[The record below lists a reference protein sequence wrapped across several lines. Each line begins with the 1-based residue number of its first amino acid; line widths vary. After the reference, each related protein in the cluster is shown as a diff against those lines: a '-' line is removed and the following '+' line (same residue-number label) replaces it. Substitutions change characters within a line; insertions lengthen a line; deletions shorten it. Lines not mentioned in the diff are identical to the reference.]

1 MLDGTSTT
9 DSTHPPDSI
18 RRNTAEQVSATSV
31 SPATRYY
38 VLFVLML
45 VGTMCTLD
53 RQIVNILV
61 EPIRRDLALN
71 DTQMGFLTGMAFTLV
86 FVTMCIPAARLADRW
101 SRSKV
106 IAVAMTIWSIM
117 TLLCGVAQNA
127 TQLFIARFG
136 VGFGEAGGSAPSH
149 ALVGDI
155 FPRHQRATAMAILVV
170 SASLG
175 MGLGL
180 FLGGRSLDAFG
191 WRTTFFLAGLPG
203 LFLVPLLLFTF
214 PKVPRG
220 MVDGADPT
228 RPNESFLSTV
238 RILWSIKAMP
248 NMMLAATLQTVVSTG
263 MLAWIPAFLSRSH
276 GLDHSTIGAKLGL
289 SLGLGS
295 LLGHLAGGP
304 LADLLGRRD
313 LRWHLWVPA
322 ITAPITGCLAVIAL
336 KGSVELVFPL
346 LGVLVMI
353 SALSSGPLLAIT
365 MNLAPVTARATASA
379 CLYLVINAVGLGLG
393 PQIVGIISDLFRPAF
408 GEQSLRMALL
418 CASTVV
424 IPASYFFYQASRS
437 YLANMKQIDAI
448 NKNLV

>member
-1 MLDGTSTT
+1 MLDRTSAADSTHST
-9 DSTHPPDSI
+9 DSTQQKI
-18 RRNTAEQVSATSV
+18 AEQASGANV
-31 SPATRYY
+31 SPAKRYY
-38 VLFVLML
+38 VLFVLTL
-45 VGTMCTLD
+45 VGTVCTLD

-86 FVTMCIPAARLADRW
+86 FVITCIPAARLADRW

-106 IAVAMTIWSIM
+106 IAMALTVWSVMTM
-117 TLLCGVAQNA
+117 LCGVAQNA
-127 TQLFIARFG
+127 TQLFMARFG
-136 VGFGEAGGSAPSH
+136 VGFGEAGGNAPSH
-149 ALVGDI
+149 ALVSDI

-203 LFLVPLLLFTF
+203 LILVPLLLFTF
-214 PKVPRG
+214 PKIPRG
-220 MVDGADPT
+220 MVDGADPA
-228 RPNESFLSTV
+228 RPNESFLGTI

-248 NMMLAATLQTVVSTG
+248 NMMLAATLQTIVSTG

-276 GLDHSTIGAKLGL
+276 GLAHSTIGAKLGL

-295 LLGHLAGGP
+295 LIGHLAGGP
-304 LADLLGRRD
+304 LADVLGRRD
-313 LRWHLWVPA
+313 LRWHLWTPA

-336 KGSVELVFPL
+336 KGSADMVFPL
-346 LGVLVMI
+346 LGILVML
-353 SALSSGPLLAIT
+353 SALSSGPMLAIA

-379 CLYLVINAVGLGLG
+379 CLYVVINAVGLGLG
-393 PQIVGIISDLFRPAF
+393 PQVVGIISDLFRPAF

-418 CASTVV
+418 CASAVV
-424 IPASYFFYQASRS
+424 IPASYFFYRASRT
-437 YLANMKQIDAI
+437 YLANINQIDAI